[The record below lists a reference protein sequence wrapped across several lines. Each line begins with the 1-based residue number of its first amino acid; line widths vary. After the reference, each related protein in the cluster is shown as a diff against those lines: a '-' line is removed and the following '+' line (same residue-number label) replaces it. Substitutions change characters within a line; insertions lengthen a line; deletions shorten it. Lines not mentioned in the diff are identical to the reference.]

1 MGATFAMGNDVS
13 VTVPPTPPPDSPLGH
28 DSDEFPTVTPDPEE
42 RRSLVL
48 GITGLG
54 AALLVAVLS
63 FLPVQFAIGSPGAT
77 YDTLAQI
84 EGVPL
89 VEVVGAPTYPTTGE
103 LRLTTVEVARGSSAY
118 FTLGPAIRAWLSP
131 SQYVVPEEEVFG
143 SPEQREEFK
152 EQSQQA
158 WISSQE
164 AATVAALTAL
174 GEPVPATLEVVQIDQ
189 TSHAT
194 GQLEAGDVL
203 IGANGQEAVTFSD
216 LSDALVG
223 VAPGEDVTVD
233 YVRNG
238 AESSATFATLD
249 DGSGNSIMGL
259 WIDPH
264 FEMPIDVTVEID
276 SVGGPSA
283 GMMFSLA
290 IMDLLTPE
298 DELDGA
304 HIAGTG
310 TITADGD
317 VGSIGGIIMKM
328 HGAVADG
335 AEYFL
340 APAANCGETL
350 GNVPDGLSVFS
361 VETLEDAYET
371 ATRIG
376 AGDVASLPTCSA
388 E

>member
-1 MGATFAMGNDVS
+1 M
-13 VTVPPTPPPDSPLGH
+13 
-28 DSDEFPTVTPDPEE
+28 
-42 RRSLVL
+42 L

-63 FLPVQFAIGSPGAT
+63 FLPVRFAIGSPGAT
-77 YDTLAQI
+77 YDTLSQV

-89 VEVVGAPTYPTTGE
+89 VEIVGAPTYPTTGE

-143 SPEQREEFK
+143 TPDQREEFRQ
-152 EQSQQA
+152 QSQQA

-174 GEPVPATLEVVQIDQ
+174 GQPVPATLEVVQIDE

-194 GQLEAGDVL
+194 GKLEAGDVL
-203 IGANGQEAVTFSD
+203 VGANGQEAVTFSD

-223 VAPGEDVTVD
+223 VTPGEDVRVD
-233 YVRNG
+233 FVRDG
-238 AESSATFATLD
+238 VESSATFATLD
-249 DGSGNSIMGL
+249 DGAGNSIMGL

-264 FEMPIDVTVEID
+264 FDMPIDVAVEID

-283 GMMFSLA
+283 GLMFSLA
-290 IMDLLTPE
+290 IMDLLTE
-298 DELDGA
+298 GDELNGA

-310 TITADGD
+310 TISAEGE
-317 VGSIGGIIMKM
+317 VGSIGGIVMKM
-328 HGAVADG
+328 HGALDDG

-340 APAANCGETL
+340 APAQNCDEVI

-376 AGDVASLPTCSA
+376 AGDTTSLPTCAA